1 MASADKKPIILDA
14 LRLLCK
20 KEQQSRNVFKVKAY
34 NKVIAALEG
43 HLSPI
48 KTMADVADMPGVGAK
63 IREKIREILET
74 GHLEA
79 ADALDAERPAMDAS
93 ADFQGI
99 YGVGPA
105 KAKELV
111 QKRGLLSMDAL
122 VKALEADVS
131 VLNDKQR
138 IGLKYYADLKLRIPR
153 AEVAAIEKTML
164 ATLKSAAPEA
174 RFFGEVVGS
183 YRRGAK
189 DSGDVDVLVSYP
201 TGGDGT
207 TEALALK
214 GFKKVVQAMRLSGL
228 LLETLAEGP
237 KKFMGIVRLA
247 EGGVARRLDMLLTPP
262 DEFGFAVLYFT
273 GSDRF
278 NVGMRS
284 YALTQGWSMNEHGLT
299 RVKGEGADASQFEE
313 NDLPKMREER
323 YIFDFFK
330 VPYVEPKDRATFVVP
345 TIQEPMPTL

>member
-1 MASADKKPIILDA
+1 MATTDKKPIILDA
-14 LRLLCK
+14 LRLICK
-20 KEQQSRNVFKVKAY
+20 KEQQSRNSFKVKAY
-34 NKVIAALEG
+34 TKVIAALEAHVG
-43 HLSPI
+43 PI
-48 KTMADVADMPGVGAK
+48 KTMDDVANMPGVGASIRDK
-63 IREKIREILET
+63 IKEILET

-93 ADFQGI
+93 TDFQGI

-122 VKALEADVS
+122 VKALEADAS

-153 AEVAAIEKTML
+153 AEVAAFERSVL
-164 ATLKSAAPEA
+164 ATLKAAAPEA
-174 RFFGEVVGS
+174 RLFGEVVGS
-183 YRRGAK
+183 YRRGAE
-189 DSGDVDVLVSYP
+189 DSGDVDVLVTYP
-201 TGGDGT
+201 EGVS
-207 TEALALK
+207 AAAALK
-214 GFKKVVQAMRLSGL
+214 GFKKVVQAMRESGV

-237 KKFMGIVRLA
+237 KKFMGIVRQG
-247 EGGVARRLDMLLTPP
+247 EGHAARRLDMLLTPP

-284 YALTQGWSMNEHGLT
+284 FALTQGWSLNEHGLT
-299 RVKGEGADASQFEE
+299 RVNVESGTEGAAEVK
-313 NDLPKMREER
+313 LPSLRTER
-323 YIFDFFK
+323 SIFDLFK
-330 VPYVEPKDRATFVVP
+330 VPYVEPRDRVAFVAPV
-345 TIQEPMPTL
+345 

>member
-1 MASADKKPIILDA
+1 MATTDKKPIILDA
-14 LRLLCK
+14 LRLICK
-20 KEQQSRNVFKVKAY
+20 KEQQSRNTFKVKAY
-34 NKVIAALEG
+34 TKVIAALEAHVG
-43 HLSPI
+43 PI
-48 KTMADVADMPGVGAK
+48 KTMDDVANMPGVGASIRDK
-63 IREKIREILET
+63 IKEILET

-93 ADFQGI
+93 TDFQGI

-122 VKALEADVS
+122 VKALEADAS

-153 AEVAAIEKTML
+153 AEVSAFEKAVL
-164 ATLKSAAPEA
+164 ATLKTAAPEA
-174 RFFGEVVGS
+174 RLFGEVVGS
-183 YRRGAK
+183 YRRGAE
-189 DSGDVDVLVSYP
+189 DSGDVDVLVTYP
-201 TGGDGT
+201 EGVS
-207 TEALALK
+207 AAAALK
-214 GFKKVVQAMRLSGL
+214 GFKKVVQAMRESGL

-237 KKFMGIVRLA
+237 KKFMGIARLGA
-247 EGGVARRLDMLLTPP
+247 EGAARRLDMLLTAP

-284 YALTQGWSMNEHGLT
+284 YALTQGWSLNEHGLT
-299 RVKGEGADASQFEE
+299 RMNVESGIEGSAEVVEPPPLRTERSIFE
-313 NDLPKMREER
+313 
-323 YIFDFFK
+323 YFK
-330 VPYVEPKDRATFVVP
+330 VPYVEPRDRVAFVAPV
-345 TIQEPMPTL
+345 

>member
-1 MASADKKPIILDA
+1 MATTDKKPIILDA
-14 LRLLCK
+14 LRLICK
-20 KEQQSRNVFKVKAY
+20 KEQQSRNTFKVKAY
-34 NKVIAALEG
+34 TKVIAEITAHVG
-43 HLSPI
+43 PI
-48 KTMADVADMPGVGAK
+48 KTMDDVANMPGVGASIRDK
-63 IREKIREILET
+63 IKEILET

-93 ADFQGI
+93 TDFQGI

-122 VKALEADVS
+122 VKALEADAS

-153 AEVAAIEKTML
+153 AEVAAFEKAVL
-164 ATLKSAAPEA
+164 ATLKTAAPEA
-174 RFFGEVVGS
+174 RLFGEVVGS
-183 YRRGAK
+183 YRRGAE
-189 DSGDVDVLVSYP
+189 DSGDVDVLVTYP
-201 TGGDGT
+201 EGVS
-207 TEALALK
+207 AAAALK
-214 GFKKVVQAMRLSGL
+214 GFKKVVQAMRESGL

-237 KKFMGIVRLA
+237 KKFMGIVHHGASA
-247 EGGVARRLDMLLTPP
+247 EGPARRLDMLLTPP

-284 YALTQGWSMNEHGLT
+284 YALTQGWSLNEHGLT
-299 RVKGEGADASQFEE
+299 RVNVEVDEDAVK
-313 NDLPKMREER
+313 LPSLRTER
-323 YIFDFFK
+323 SIFDFFK
-330 VPYVEPKDRATFVVP
+330 VPYVEPRDRVAFVPPV
-345 TIQEPMPTL
+345 